1 MFFVLLIN
9 FQISFS
15 FVLIVLKPKC
25 IYFLKDGTEV
35 YFLTGL
41 VILPEWLKSA
51 GNLGRVKEA
60 ERPEIYKPRHGIGL
74 GIWKGLETKSESSS
88 FIYKHTSFWI
98 QKFELLV
105 YFFFSKTSKEIL
117 RYWIPY
123 DPLWWGLHTLFF
135 NSVNTFEIFL
145 SKAMYFLS
153 GFSL

>member
-1 MFFVLLIN
+1 MCFFVLFN

-25 IYFLKDGTEV
+25 ICFLKDGTEV

-41 VILPEWLKSA
+41 VILPEWLQSP

-60 ERPEIYKPRHGIGL
+60 ERPEIYKSRYGVGL
-74 GIWKGLETKSESSS
+74 GIWKSLETKNESSN
-88 FIYKHTSFWI
+88 FIYKHNHFLAAKIWTCT
-98 QKFELLV
+98 
-105 YFFFSKTSKEIL
+105 FFFSKTSKETL

-123 DPLWWGLHTLFF
+123 DPPWWGLHILYF
-135 NSVNTFEIFL
+135 NSVNTFEVFL